1 MNRLAKLKFLL
12 IGTTLPLFLHGV
24 GFDAAYQK
32 ITDTKRKKIVFIS
45 VMLPKIHQANY
56 KIQKERHFIQKFFNK
71 KLFLNSSRSRKDI
84 KKLNDLAQ
92 KYRISDIYDEQRY
105 LKRIDQIPVSLV
117 LAQGALESAWGKSR
131 FLKVANNVFGQWT
144 YGDKGVVPKNRDV
157 NKTHKIKVFDTI
169 SESIEAYMLNL
180 NRNRAYRE
188 FRNER
193 QKHTNNRKLYSGLKA
208 ADTMENYSGIG
219 EEYNTILKKMIK
231 KNKFG
236 QFDNRAV
243 QKEL

>member
-12 IGTTLPLFLHGV
+12 IGTTFPLLLHSV
-24 GFDAAYQK
+24 GFDSTYQK
-32 ITDTKRKKIVFIS
+32 ITDTKRKKAAFIS
-45 VMLPKIHQANY
+45 LMLPKIHQVNY

-92 KYRISDIYDEQRY
+92 KYRINDIYDEQRY
-105 LKRIDQIPVSLV
+105 LKRIDQVPVSLV

-131 FLKVANNVFGQWT
+131 FVQVANNVFGQWT
-144 YGDKGVVPKNRDV
+144 YSGRGIVPKNRAAD
-157 NKTHKIKVFDTI
+157 KTHKIKTFDTI
-169 SESIEAYMLNL
+169 NESIEAYMLNL

-193 QKHTNNRKLYSGLKA
+193 EKHTSKRQLYSGLEA
-208 ADTMENYSGIG
+208 ANTMENYSGIG

-231 KNKFG
+231 KNRFG